1 TARSVSFRPR
11 SCFFRKNRRGDNYP
25 DTGGYRARLRDE
37 QAAIQRTALS
47 FNTDRSQLFKQL
59 EDGAVRDLRRMD
71 GNGKRTILHIT
82 GKSTLEDARDVFY
95 SDGHKRADIMLKNA
109 DSVALLV
116 TLLGRQRFV
125 KR

>member
-1 TARSVSFRPR
+1 M
-11 SCFFRKNRRGDNYP
+11 
-25 DTGGYRARLRDE
+25 
-37 QAAIQRTALS
+37 S
-47 FNTDRSQLFKQL
+47 FNTDRSQLFKQF

>member
-1 TARSVSFRPR
+1 
-11 SCFFRKNRRGDNYP
+11 
-25 DTGGYRARLRDE
+25 
-37 QAAIQRTALS
+37 
-47 FNTDRSQLFKQL
+47 
-59 EDGAVRDLRRMD
+59 
-71 GNGKRTILHIT
+71 
-82 GKSTLEDARDVFY
+82 EDARDVFY